1 VTNFDT
7 WLTFAFLTFMALTFF
22 AGWAAERFCR
32 WQAPVNRAWRG
43 PTARIVT
50 LGDDWPV
57 EYRRALTRARAAE
70 KQHLRLVGEGE

>member
-1 VTNFDT
+1 MDDFDT
-7 WLTFAFLTFMALTFF
+7 WLTFGFLAFMALAFT
-22 AGWAAERFCR
+22 AGLGAERFYR

-43 PTARIVT
+43 PTARTVT

-70 KQHLRLVGEGE
+70 KQHLRLVGDGE